1 MATLSVQN
9 RHSTRI
15 TDLISLDN
23 HYHSKKMKLVLGSAS
38 PRRKELL
45 SKLGFE
51 FRVLTASCDESFD
64 PKQSPEEIVLSI
76 CKKKITAL
84 SEQIESDETLLCAD
98 TIVYLDGKV
107 LGKPANR
114 EEAIEMLNL
123 LSGKEHEVYTGLMLK
138 NKQGEHNLIDCTVVR
153 FQELKPEDIE
163 FYVDHFKPYD
173 KAGSY
178 GIQEWIGHV
187 GVIEIRGSFTNVMG
201 LPTQRLYPFLRRH
214 L

>member
-1 MATLSVQN
+1 
-9 RHSTRI
+9 
-15 TDLISLDN
+15 
-23 HYHSKKMKLVLGSAS
+23 MKLVLGSAS

-76 CKKKITAL
+76 CKKKIAAL
-84 SEQIESDETLLCAD
+84 VDQIETDETLLCAD

-107 LGKPANR
+107 LGKPGNR
-114 EEAIEMLNL
+114 DEAIEMLNL

-153 FQELKPEDIE
+153 FQELKTEDIN
-163 FYVDHFKPYD
+163 FYVDQFKPYD

-201 LPTQRLYPFLRRH
+201 LPTQRLYPFLRAH

>member
-1 MATLSVQN
+1 
-9 RHSTRI
+9 
-15 TDLISLDN
+15 
-23 HYHSKKMKLVLGSAS
+23 MKLVLGSAS

-76 CKKKITAL
+76 CKKKIAAL
-84 SEQIESDETLLCAD
+84 ADQIETDETLLCAD
-98 TIVYLDGKV
+98 TIVYLDCKV
-107 LGKPANR
+107 LGKPGNR
-114 EEAIEMLNL
+114 DEAIEMLNL

-153 FQELKPEDIE
+153 FQELKSEDIN
-163 FYVDHFKPYD
+163 FYVDQFKPYD

-201 LPTQRLYPFLRRH
+201 LPTQRLYPFLRAH